1 MENEEMLVAIK
12 TSATKKMT
20 TTTKMLNH
28 ELPAIRKT
36 LR

>member
-1 MENEEMLVAIK
+1 MENEQMLVDIK

-20 TTTKMLNH
+20 ATTKMLNH
-28 ELPAIRKT
+28 KLSAIRKT